1 MAQTADHVD
10 VLAAGQVLVDRRV
23 LSGQPDDAADHV
35 GRLDDVVAEDGRR
48 TRVRLEDGGQD
59 AYGGGLAGAVRAE
72 QTENGSGLDLER
84 HAVGRSHVPRGNT
97 LTRSCASTAGPWPD
111 QPNANSEEYPSGKKL
126 SAKVSSMSSRR
137 SVWSS
142 SSSCARRSRGLRR
155 GELDER
161 LAKKLK
167 LSRTDLRC
175 LDLIARLGPITA
187 GRLAEETGLTTGA
200 VTFLLDRLEEAGMV
214 TRRRETEDRPR
225 VWVEIVPS
233 AHERLQGLQKPVA
246 EEMRQVAQRFQTD
259 ELAAMRDFMRAAR
272 EVFER
277 RVWGPGAGGGAPDD
291 GGPRH

>member
-1 MAQTADHVD
+1 MSSQ
-10 VLAAGQVLVDRRV
+10 R
-23 LSGQPDDAADHV
+23 S
-35 GRLDDVVAEDGRR
+35 
-48 TRVRLEDGGQD
+48 RLELVQQLRSEITG
-59 AYGGGLAGAVRAE
+59 YLGA
-72 QTENGSGLDLER
+72 
-84 HAVGRSHVPRGNT
+84 
-97 LTRSCASTAGPWPD
+97 AS
-111 QPNANSEEYPSGKKL
+111 QF
-126 SAKVSSMSSRR
+126 
-137 SVWSS
+137 
-142 SSSCARRSRGLRR
+142 
-155 GELDER
+155 DER

-214 TRRRETEDRPR
+214 TRRRDTEDRRR

-246 EEMRQVAQRFQTD
+246 EEMRQVAQRFKTD

-272 EVFER
+272 EVFEHH
-277 RVWGPGAGGGAPDD
+277 VWGPGAGGGAPDD